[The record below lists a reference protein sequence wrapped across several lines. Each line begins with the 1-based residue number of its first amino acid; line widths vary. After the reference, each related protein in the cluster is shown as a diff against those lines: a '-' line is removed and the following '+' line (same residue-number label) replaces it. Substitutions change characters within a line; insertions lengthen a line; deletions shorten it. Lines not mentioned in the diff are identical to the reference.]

1 MTKIYPEYLNNSRAK
16 CHSAQKKSILYFRKI
31 IFQPKVGIEQILVH
45 LKLIHLLQHIVFIF

>member
-16 CHSAQKKSILYFRKI
+16 CHSAHFLSKLYSPKI

-45 LKLIHLLQHIVFIF
+45 LKLIHLFQHIVFIF